1 MVQTESQYICIHQ
14 CLLTVLEGKENTS
27 PIREIH
33 DNQGYEGNLVQSNHL
48 KNMIAVKNDFA
59 LKSNDAWLYINKII
73 FDKNQ
78 FEVS

>member
-33 DNQGYEGNLVQSNHL
+33 DNQGYEGKLIDSFRFILFIVNVFRNGRSVALSE
-48 KNMIAVKNDFA
+48 ACGNDS
-59 LKSNDAWLYINKII
+59 L
-73 FDKNQ
+73 
-78 FEVS
+78 

>member
-33 DNQGYEGNLVQSNHL
+33 DNQGYEGKSIDTFQYKLSLMKRHIQSVCCYGSSL
-48 KNMIAVKNDFA
+48 ASMWK
-59 LKSNDAWLYINKII
+59 
-73 FDKNQ
+73 
-78 FEVS
+78 